1 MFNLLSNFFV
11 GFSCTF
17 FLLIISVIIALSIKA
32 IYLTAKDLSQSKNFS
47 IPKEQPLPKKKRSK
61 KPKSQSGVIHSVEID
76 PTKIDKIY
84 VKKSS

>member
-11 GFSCTF
+11 GLSCTF
-17 FLLIISVIIALSIKA
+17 FLFILSVIIALSIKV
-32 IYLTAKDLSQSKNFS
+32 IYLTAQDLKKQSPS
-47 IPKEQPLPKKKRSK
+47 IETEKPRKKRTK
-61 KPKSQSGVIHSVEID
+61 KPKSQSGVVHSVEID

>member
-1 MFNLLSNFFV
+1 MFNLLSNFLV

-32 IYLTAKDLSQSKNFS
+32 IYLTAKDLSRN
-47 IPKEQPLPKKKRSK
+47 QPPPPQKAQTPKKKYRK
-61 KPKSQSGVIHSVEID
+61 KPKAPSGVIRSVEID
-76 PTKIDKIY
+76 PNEIDKIY

>member
-1 MFNLLSNFFV
+1 MFNLLSNFLV

-17 FLLIISVIIALSIKA
+17 FLFILSVIIALSVKA
-32 IYLTAKDLSQSKNFS
+32 IYLMAKDLSQNQTT
-47 IPKEQPLPKKKRSK
+47 PNQNEQKQKKKRVK

-76 PTKIDKIY
+76 PTQIDKIY